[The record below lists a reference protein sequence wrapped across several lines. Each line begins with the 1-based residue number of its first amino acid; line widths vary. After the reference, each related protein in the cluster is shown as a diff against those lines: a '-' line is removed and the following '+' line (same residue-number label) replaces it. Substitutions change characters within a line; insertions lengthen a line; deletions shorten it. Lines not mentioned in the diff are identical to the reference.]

1 VGRVTGYVDGSAFN
15 RVGVMQYSPFNDLY
29 SIDDGIKDV
38 SVSRRQCVVE
48 STATLV
54 SDGLLLVPLAKMD
67 ASWTG
72 LLRKVIKVSASGIL
86 LHETIKTG
94 SLSCNIL
101 LFSIRISPVP
111 IYIQDKPLS
120 GTLQSLIR
128 MNEMLAFGMQL

>member
-1 VGRVTGYVDGSAFN
+1 
-15 RVGVMQYSPFNDLY
+15 
-29 SIDDGIKDV
+29 
-38 SVSRRQCVVE
+38 
-48 STATLV
+48 
-54 SDGLLLVPLAKMD
+54 MD